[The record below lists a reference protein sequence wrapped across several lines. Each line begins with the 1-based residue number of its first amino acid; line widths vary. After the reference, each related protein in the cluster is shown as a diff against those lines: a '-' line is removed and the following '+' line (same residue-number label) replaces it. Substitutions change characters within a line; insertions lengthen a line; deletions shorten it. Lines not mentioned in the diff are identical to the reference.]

1 MARVFLSPSTQEF
14 NQYLTGGNEQLYMN
28 LLADRIE
35 QILNQNGIETGRNNP
50 DGSFRDSI
58 NQSNAD
64 NYDLHVALHSNAS
77 PEIYP
82 GLLRG
87 PDIYYYQS
95 SQRGLQA
102 AEIISDNLKNIYPE
116 PELVNTL
123 PSTSLAE
130 LRRTRAPSVFI
141 EVAYHDNPEDEQFIK
156 NNLDEIAQNISL
168 SIIQYLN
175 EQGVS

>member
-1 MARVFLSPSTQEF
+1 MPKVFLSPSTQEF

-50 DGSFRDSI
+50 DGTFQDAIRE
-58 NQSNAD
+58 SNAG

-77 PEIYP
+77 PDIYP

-87 PDIYYYQS
+87 PDIYYYLG
-95 SQRGLQA
+95 SQKGSEA
-102 AEIISDNLKNIYPE
+102 ADIISDNLKNIYPD

-130 LRRTRAPSVFI
+130 LRRTNAPSVFI
-141 EVAYHDNPEDEQFIK
+141 EIGYHDNPEDEQFIK
-156 NNLDEIAQNISL
+156 NNLDEIAQNISR

-175 EQGVS
+175 EQGIS